1 MSEVA
6 ELASTHEEADTR
18 ILLRTKHASHDYSAI
33 VIVAEDTNV
42 FILYLAFQSQIDSAM
57 YIKCGSASR
66 VPCIDVRKV
75 AGAIGQSVCASLL
88 GLYAYRGC
96 DSVSSF
102 SGRGKLA
109 ALKLL
114 EDNVNFQETFKQLGQ
129 SWTLSGALLRNLK
142 IFSCCLYS
150 AKTDI
155 STSHGRV
162 KISPTL

>member
-18 ILLRTKHASHDYSAI
+18 ILLHTKHASHDYSAI
-33 VIVAEDTNV
+33 VIVAEDTDV
-42 FILYLAFQSQIDSAM
+42 FILCLAFQSQIDSAM

-88 GLYAYRGC
+88 GFYAYTGC

-114 EDNVNFQETFKQLGQ
+114 EDNVNFQETFKQLGH

-142 IFSCCLYS
+142 IFTCGLYS

-155 STSHGRV
+155 SDVSYLPAR
-162 KISPTL
+162 IA